1 MRKYFDKHGLDGS
14 IESAGTEDWN
24 VGRQADER
32 AVRVSR
38 QYGVDITEHRAR
50 QVRARDFSEFDAIF
64 AMDSEIL
71 RKLKAIVP
79 PSQRDSV
86 RLLFEN
92 TDIADPYHG
101 DEAGFHHTFKIIDKC
116 CKSIV
121 ELELVTTAEPEPKQ

>member
-1 MRKYFDKHGLDGS
+1 MRKYFDEHGLVGL

-24 VGRQADER
+24 VGRKADER

-38 QYGVDITEHRAR
+38 QYGIDISEHRAR
-50 QVRARDFSEFDAIF
+50 QVRAKDLSEFDAIF
-64 AMDSEIL
+64 AMDREIL

-79 PSQRDSV
+79 QSQRDSV

-92 TDIADPYHG
+92 ADIADPYHG
-101 DEAGFHHTFKIIDKC
+101 DEEGFHHTFKIIDKC

-121 ELELVTTAEPEPKQ
+121 ELELVTTGEPEPKE